1 MFQDFFHFFGT
12 FWLDVGTL
20 ATGYRE
26 GVFSYIMS
34 NIGRWYET
42 PWCKWQKGD
51 HTLMLVTSGVGDRY
65 LNAWSTKDHHT

>member
-1 MFQDFFHFFGT
+1 MFQDFFYFFCT

-26 GVFSYIMS
+26 GVCSYIMS

-42 PWCKWQKGD
+42 LWCKWQKGD
-51 HTLMLVTSGVGDRY
+51 HTLMLVTSGVGDRC
-65 LNAWSTKDHHT
+65 LNA